1 MLNIKRLILALTAI
15 ISITTAWAQQGA
27 QILSDELTYNFGT
40 IAEADG
46 FASHTFTIKNTGD
59 APLVITRVTASCG
72 CTRPEWTKSPIA
84 PGKTGEVKITYN
96 PKGRPGPFY
105 KTVSI
110 FSNGKKGSYSLAI
123 KGNVTPKPS
132 QPVFT
137 YPYSIGD
144 LKLHTKTVLFS
155 SIRPEETLGEK
166 INIKNE
172 GKTSATIHLGK
183 VPHYLNV
190 QVNPATLQPD
200 EVGAITILMDAKV
213 LKRKGRVSTLLPV
226 MEVMS
231 GFLLA
236 LAAALAFHGI
246 LFVICTVLSSIFHLG
261 AVEKCSLIYTNAGNI
276 IMPLVAALLGEEW
289 QIYATA
295 FLTVQMT
302 ILFSHGQSVM
312 EGKPGIN
319 WKKIVTNP
327 NMIAVVAGLVLFLTP
342 LQLPD
347 VLADTMTSMARAVGP
362 VSMIMLG
369 MTLADIEWKKL
380 FTGKRVYGMVLAR
393 MVLLPLVAVFFLRT
407 WGTLSSVPDSRS
419 ILLVTLLAAITPTAA
434 TITQMAQ
441 LYDQDAAY
449 ASAINVMTT
458 VVCVVTM
465 PLMVMLYMM

>member
-200 EVGAITILMDAKV
+200 EVGTIP
-213 LKRKGRVSTLLPV
+213 S
-226 MEVMS
+226 
-231 GFLLA
+231 
-236 LAAALAFHGI
+236 
-246 LFVICTVLSSIFHLG
+246 
-261 AVEKCSLIYTNAGNI
+261 
-276 IMPLVAALLGEEW
+276 EE
-289 QIYATA
+289 
-295 FLTVQMT
+295 F
-302 ILFSHGQSVM
+302 FS
-312 EGKPGIN
+312 
-319 WKKIVTNP
+319 
-327 NMIAVVAGLVLFLTP
+327 
-342 LQLPD
+342 
-347 VLADTMTSMARAVGP
+347 
-362 VSMIMLG
+362 
-369 MTLADIEWKKL
+369 
-380 FTGKRVYGMVLAR
+380 
-393 MVLLPLVAVFFLRT
+393 
-407 WGTLSSVPDSRS
+407 
-419 ILLVTLLAAITPTAA
+419 TAA
-434 TITQMAQ
+434 RVITSSFSNTPYFNSSSRPVFSSRKRMERELLISSSSYTAGIPVI
-441 LYDQDAAY
+441 L
-449 ASAINVMTT
+449 
-458 VVCVVTM
+458 
-465 PLMVMLYMM
+465 

>member
-1 MLNIKRLILALTAI
+1 MALILMKQIIVLFLMMGCGLAVVKLGMLKVEDSKAL
-15 ISITTAWAQQGA
+15 S
-27 QILSDELTYNFGT
+27 
-40 IAEADG
+40 
-46 FASHTFTIKNTGD
+46 
-59 APLVITRVTASCG
+59 VIT
-72 CTRPEWTKSPIA
+72 
-84 PGKTGEVKITYN
+84 
-96 PKGRPGPFY
+96 
-105 KTVSI
+105 
-110 FSNGKKGSYSLAI
+110 L
-123 KGNVTPKPS
+123 
-132 QPVFT
+132 
-137 YPYSIGD
+137 
-144 LKLHTKTVLFS
+144 
-155 SIRPEETLGEK
+155 
-166 INIKNE
+166 
-172 GKTSATIHLGK
+172 
-183 VPHYLNV
+183 YL
-190 QVNPATLQPD
+190 
-200 EVGAITILMDAKV
+200 
-213 LKRKGRVSTLLPV
+213 LLPSV
-226 MEVMS
+226 VIHSFDIEYTPEVMS

-236 LAAALAFHGI
+236 L
-246 LFVICTVLSSIFHLG
+246 
-261 AVEKCSLIYTNAGNI
+261 
-276 IMPLVAALLGEEW
+276 AALLGEEW

-295 FLTVQMT
+295 FLAVQMT

-369 MTLADIEWKKL
+369 MALADIEWKKI

-407 WGTLSSVPDSRS
+407 WGMMSSVPDSRS
-419 ILLVTLLAAITPTAA
+419 ILLVTLLAAITPTAS
-434 TITQMAQ
+434 TIPQMAQ

>member
-1 MLNIKRLILALTAI
+1 MILALTAI

-172 GKTSATIHLGK
+172 ERPRLRFIWVK
-183 VPHYLNV
+183 YLT
-190 QVNPATLQPD
+190 TL
-200 EVGAITILMDAKV
+200 TY
-213 LKRKGRVSTLLPV
+213 R
-226 MEVMS
+226 
-231 GFLLA
+231 
-236 LAAALAFHGI
+236 
-246 LFVICTVLSSIFHLG
+246 
-261 AVEKCSLIYTNAGNI
+261 
-276 IMPLVAALLGEEW
+276 
-289 QIYATA
+289 
-295 FLTVQMT
+295 
-302 ILFSHGQSVM
+302 
-312 EGKPGIN
+312 
-319 WKKIVTNP
+319 
-327 NMIAVVAGLVLFLTP
+327 
-342 LQLPD
+342 
-347 VLADTMTSMARAVGP
+347 
-362 VSMIMLG
+362 
-369 MTLADIEWKKL
+369 
-380 FTGKRVYGMVLAR
+380 
-393 MVLLPLVAVFFLRT
+393 
-407 WGTLSSVPDSRS
+407 
-419 ILLVTLLAAITPTAA
+419 
-434 TITQMAQ
+434 
-441 LYDQDAAY
+441 
-449 ASAINVMTT
+449 
-458 VVCVVTM
+458 
-465 PLMVMLYMM
+465 

>member
-15 ISITTAWAQQGA
+15 ISITPAWAQQGA

-172 GKTSATIHLGK
+172 GKTSAT
-183 VPHYLNV
+183 
-190 QVNPATLQPD
+190 LQPD

-213 LKRKGRVSTLLPV
+213 LKRKGRVSTLLPI
-226 MEVMS
+226 MIQSAGKKEVS
-231 GFLLA
+231 GEIQISANVIDNFSKLSAADKAQAPIAELSGTLLEFGK
-236 LAAALAFHGI
+236 LPNKKNI
-246 LFVICTVLSSIFHLG
+246 VP
-261 AVEKCSLIYTNAGNI
+261 LIGGKVSGTFEITNAGKT
-276 IMPLVAALLGEEW
+276 PLT
-289 QIYATA
+289 IYSVTCDDERVDLSGGKKELKPGATA
-295 FLTVQMT
+295 TF
-302 ILFSHGQSVM
+302 
-312 EGKPGIN
+312 K
-319 WKKIVTNP
+319 
-327 NMIAVVAGLVLFLTP
+327 
-342 LQLPD
+342 
-347 VLADTMTSMARAVGP
+347 
-362 VSMIMLG
+362 
-369 MTLADIEWKKL
+369 
-380 FTGKRVYGMVLAR
+380 
-393 MVLLPLVAVFFLRT
+393 
-407 WGTLSSVPDSRS
+407 
-419 ILLVTLLAAITPTAA
+419 VTLRPKEIKTKLEA
-434 TITQMAQ
+434 
-441 LYDQDAAY
+441 L
-449 ASAINVMTT
+449 INV
-458 VVCVVTM
+458 VCNDPNGPIRLIKVTA
-465 PLMVMLYMM
+465 YK